1 MSTYTC
7 DIAVIGGGFC
17 GSLVAAQLMK
27 KGESRLNILLIEKS
41 ATPARGVAYGT
52 LDPYHILN
60 VPASQ
65 MGAYPEA
72 PDHFYKWLIDHQ
84 NAWRHSDPAFAD
96 IELSPHAYVPRHL
109 YGFYLS
115 NLLGEASF
123 EALEKGIQ
131 LDLIHDEAVDIQ
143 PNLCQTLEVI
153 LSSGDKIEAQK
164 VVLALGIPNVKAIPT
179 KGVQNTFQSLW
190 NLKREHPLQANLL
203 SHLPKEMVVGIIGT
217 GLTMVDAA
225 ASLLERGYPGRIVA
239 ISKEGK
245 LPETHKGQTVN
256 LDQLPYCPLTAKA
269 FLRELREEIV
279 QREARGEDWRPVIDK
294 IRAQIHTF
302 WHHFS
307 TNERKK
313 VFKWLLPIWNRYRHR
328 MPASLA
334 AIVNKDSVEIRAG
347 KVTSVESLGEKTA
360 IRYTPKGTQETA
372 TLMVDYVFNCS
383 GPELSLENN
392 PNPLV
397 KSLLKR
403 GMINMHASGVGLAVN
418 DYSTVGS
425 LEGSLFAVG
434 QLLTGEYFEAS
445 AVPELRQQCAQLSEE
460 LLKVKSGV

>member
-1 MSTYTC
+1 MNTYTC
-7 DIAVIGGGFC
+7 DIAIIGGGFC

-27 KGESRLNILLIEKS
+27 KGDSKLNILMIEKS
-41 ATPARGVAYGT
+41 VTPARGVAYGT

-60 VPASQ
+60 VPANQ

-72 PDHFYKWLIDHQ
+72 PDHFYKWLVDHQ
-84 NAWRHSDPAFAD
+84 NAWRHSDPTFVD
-96 IELSPHAYVPRHL
+96 IELSPHAYIPRHL

-143 PNLCQTLEVI
+143 PNLCHTLEVI
-153 LSSGDKIEAQK
+153 LASGDKIEAQK
-164 VVLALGIPNVKAIPT
+164 VILALGVPYAKTIPT
-179 KGVQNTFQSLW
+179 KGAQNSFQTLW
-190 NLKREHPLQANLL
+190 KMKREHPLQANLL

-225 ASLLERGYPGRIVA
+225 VSLLERGYPGKIVA

-245 LPETHKGQTVN
+245 LPETHKGETIN
-256 LDQLPYCPLTAKA
+256 LDLLPYCPLTAKA
-269 FLRELREEIV
+269 FLKELRDEIV
-279 QREARGEDWRPVIDK
+279 KRDERGEDWRPVIDK

-302 WHHFS
+302 WSHF
-307 TNERKK
+307 TPKERKK
-313 VFKWLLPIWNRYRHR
+313 AFKWLLPIWNRFRHR

-334 AIVNKDSVEIRAG
+334 AIVKKENVELRAG
-347 KVTSVESLGEKTA
+347 RVTSVEGLGEKTA
-360 IRYTPKGTQETA
+360 IRYIPKGEDGLA
-372 TLMVDYVFNCS
+372 TLMADFVLNCS
-383 GPELSLENN
+383 GPELTLENN

-403 GMINMHASGVGLAVN
+403 GMITPHSSGIGLAVN
-418 DYSTVGS
+418 DFSAAGP

-434 QLLTGEYFEAS
+434 QLLTGEFFEAS

-460 LLKVKSGV
+460 LLKTQLVP